1 MEHHQVSILCNFNMY
16 SKFKIQCNAAKKKI
30 SRNYLDTKR
39 GVKATCVCLCD
50 LDVIVWWISVRMR
63 DCMVARGTTSPHPF
77 SKKRWMTWP
86 AAPIWRMTSS
96 KADGWVKQPRWA
108 IYSLP
113 AFHPSPSL
121 AQFSLSFFILWIIT
135 ALPETLFQ
143 REQDWFIRHGF
154 RKDSGVCEKILWW
167 NVMMIRILQFFCFHK
182 ALITRLTAQEY
193 SSSNI

>member
-1 MEHHQVSILCNFNMY
+1 MQLKKNIQKLSGHETRCKGDLCVSLWFG
-16 SKFKIQCNAAKKKI
+16 F
-30 SRNYLDTKR
+30 
-39 GVKATCVCLCD
+39 
-50 LDVIVWWISVRMR
+50 VIVWWISVRMR

-121 AQFSLSFFILWIIT
+121 AQFSLSFFIPWIIA

-154 RKDSGVCEKILWW
+154 RKDSGVC
-167 NVMMIRILQFFCFHK
+167 VMKCHDDQDFTDLLLSQGSHNQVNSQRILQ
-182 ALITRLTAQEY
+182 L
-193 SSSNI
+193 